1 MAAIMV
7 ARCFLPSRAG
17 LAGDDF
23 ADRLWPAR
31 CPLHAISF
39 KNSLTLL
46 LQTGAMLLQAI
57 EDDEVALIDDFTA
70 VFDDIRFARIFV

>member
-1 MAAIMV
+1 M
-7 ARCFLPSRAG
+7 
-17 LAGDDF
+17 LAG
-23 ADRLWPAR
+23 

-39 KNSLTLL
+39 KNSLALL